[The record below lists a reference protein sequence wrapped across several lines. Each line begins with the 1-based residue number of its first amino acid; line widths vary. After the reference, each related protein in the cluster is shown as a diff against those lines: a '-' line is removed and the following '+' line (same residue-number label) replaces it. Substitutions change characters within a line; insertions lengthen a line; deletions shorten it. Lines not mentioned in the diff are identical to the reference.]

1 MGAPADTPE
10 GGKEQLKKLLFLCGK
25 ILDLLRVRAII

>member
-10 GGKEQLKKLLFLCGK
+10 GGKEQLFSAALFVKNLLTCY
-25 ILDLLRVRAII
+25 A